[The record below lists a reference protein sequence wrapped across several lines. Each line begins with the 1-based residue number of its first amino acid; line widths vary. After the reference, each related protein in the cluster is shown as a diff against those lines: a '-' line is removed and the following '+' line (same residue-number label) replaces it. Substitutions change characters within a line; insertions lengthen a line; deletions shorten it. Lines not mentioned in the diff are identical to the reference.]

1 MWKKPMCL
9 GTGPQFGIP
18 IADQIR
24 LFRDAGFEGVFADYG
39 PGLDHGPDIREFA
52 RQTKENGLVFQSV
65 HAPFTKM
72 ADVWHGSDEA
82 AKVAID
88 ELCDCLQMCIAN
100 EVPIM
105 VAHAFIGFDD
115 HDPNSIGLDRLSRLV
130 RMAEG
135 SGTRIAFENTEGL
148 EYLDAIMNTFTDQN
162 VVGFCWDTGHEMCYN
177 YSMDM
182 LQRYSGRVIATHLN
196 DNLGISFADG
206 HIFWTDDLHLLPFDG
221 IADWDGIAERLHR
234 ENFDGLLTFEL
245 TPLSK
250 PNRHD
255 NDKYAAMPLERY
267 IAEIY
272 ARSCRVA
279 TKLLKLENND

>member
-1 MWKKPMCL
+1 MWNKAMCL

-18 IADQIR
+18 LADQIR

-39 PGLDHGPDIREFA
+39 QGMDVCEFA
-52 RQTKENGLVFQSV
+52 RQTRENGLVFQSV

-72 ADVWHGSDEA
+72 REVWHGDEDA
-82 AKVAID
+82 AKAAVD
-88 ELCDCLQMCIAN
+88 ELCDCLQLCIDH

-105 VAHAFIGFDD
+105 VAHAFIGFED
-115 HDPNSIGLDRLSRLV
+115 HNPTPVGLERLSRLV
-130 RMAEG
+130 RRAEG

-148 EYLDAIMNTFTDQN
+148 EYLDAIMNTFTDQKT
-162 VVGFCWDTGHEMCYN
+162 VGFCWDTGHEMCYN

-182 LQRYSGRVIATHLN
+182 PQRYSGRLIATHLN

-206 HIFWTDDLHLLPFDG
+206 HIFWTDDLHLLPYDG
-221 IADWDGIAERLHR
+221 IADWDGIVQRLHR
-234 ENFDGLLTFEL
+234 EKFDGLLTFEL

-255 NDKYAAMPLERY
+255 NDKYAAMPLEQY
-267 IAEIY
+267 IAEAY
-272 ARSCRVA
+272 ARGCRVA
-279 TKLLKLENND
+279 NQLLKLEKRG